1 MAEKEKDAKETV
13 EEAQNAG
20 QTGEKQ
26 DEDKK
31 PEIEDIV
38 TIEDSGPCKKKV
50 SIEIVEEKIKAAMGE
65 QFDELRRDAIIPGFR
80 KGRAPQR
87 LIEKR
92 FGSDV
97 SEQVKLKLM
106 AGASE
111 TALKDIDSL
120 GDPDVDHEKV
130 ELPETGSMKFEFEV
144 EVRPEFDL
152 PELEGIAVEKPKIET
167 TDEQI
172 EAEIEAM
179 CKRNGIWTPK
189 ESEVVEAEDQVVA
202 DAVLKI
208 EDTAEDEKHDNIEI
222 FARASGFIGGVPVE
236 KLDELLGGAKPGDTK
251 TTSVDVPATF
261 FNERYRGKKVEIE
274 ITVKEVKQL
283 EPAAL
288 DEDFFK
294 RYGIEDE
301 DELRDNIR
309 DGRAAQAEQQARA
322 GMGEQIHKYLLD
334 NTKLDLP
341 EDIVADQSRHILQR
355 QYTNLL
361 VQGLPREQID
371 AQMQSLQASSATQ
384 AQEQMKRFFIMDKV
398 GEKLDITVTEEEI
411 NGHIAQIAASR
422 GRRPEKMREELA
434 RDGSLAQLSLQIREQ
449 NCIEKILETAKI
461 TEAKAAKAKDKPAKK
476 KAAVK
481 KADKKAPAKKDTE
494 KAEKKTAK
502 KKTAKKSTSSR
513 EETSAK
519 RTKKADTPKSGKKD
533 NKKGK

>member
-1 MAEKEKDAKETV
+1 MAEEEKDAKETV
-13 EEAQNAG
+13 EEAQDAG
-20 QTGEKQ
+20 QTDEKQ

-38 TIEDSGPCKKKV
+38 TIEDSGACKKKV
-50 SIEIVEEKIKAAMGE
+50 SIEIVEEKIKAAMDE

-80 KGRAPQR
+80 KGRAPLR

-97 SEQVKLKLM
+97 GEQVKLKLM
-106 AGASE
+106 ASASE
-111 TALKDIDSL
+111 AALKDIDSL

-144 EVRPEFDL
+144 EVRPDFDL
-152 PELEGIAVEKPKIET
+152 PQLEGIAIEKPKIET
-167 TDEQI
+167 TDAEI

-189 ESEVVEAEDQVVA
+189 ASETVEAEDQVVA

-222 FARASGFIGGVPVE
+222 FARPNGFVGGVPVE
-236 KLDELLGGAKPGDTK
+236 KLDELLSGAKPGETK

-274 ITVKEVKQL
+274 ITVKEVKHL

-309 DGRAAQAEQQARA
+309 DGRAAQAERQART

-341 EDIVADQSRHILQR
+341 EDIVADQSKHILQR

-361 VQGLPREQID
+361 VQGLGREQID
-371 AQMQSLQASSATQ
+371 AQMQSLQASSSTQ

-449 NCIEKILETAKI
+449 KCIEKLLETAKI
-461 TEAKAAKAKDKPAKK
+461 TEAKAKDKPAKK
-476 KAAVK
+476 KA
-481 KADKKAPAKKDTE
+481 DKKAPAEKTAE
-494 KAEKKTAK
+494 KAEKNTAK
-502 KKTAKKSTSSR
+502 KETAKKSTSSR

-519 RTKKADTPKSGKKD
+519 RTKKASSAKSGKKD
-533 NKKGK
+533 DKKGK